1 MKLFQF
7 IFLSVLFTSASF
19 ANCNTTD
26 TVSSRLTVESSQEV
40 YDAAEAALLEQ
51 QMNTSQTFV
60 KNRFEEETRRL
71 TKAKNRAFE
80 NLRAARLCLFRAEIR
95 DEIVT
100 IGNKE
105 NAQWMQGLQQVGNC
119 LGIQPAS
126 SILDDFG
133 GFFRDLFN
141 SFMNKSS
148 LSNNDCQVLQRAY
161 EVWSSMYDD
170 LNKTQEKTSEIPL
183 YNVNAHNASFYH
195 WANEQRRGRIPPG
208 GLTILHAD
216 THTDMGHV
224 HRHINH
230 WSQSVM
236 NLETAQQVTMMK
248 DSEVQSF
255 MIERVR
261 QAKTIP
267 ASDRNNIL
275 SRLKATPPQQLKSEI
290 ASAIRG
296 NVHGIA
302 QPLAAAQAVGVS
314 NGRYLMCMPPWS
326 SELPRSARMNS
337 DGKNIPEPLELDFCN
352 ANIEGLASGQGLK
365 GSNLTIGFA
374 VPDAPKYESTTL
386 ARYWEGECEVRGKSY
401 FNVVDCNNEELYE
414 RGRDSNGKIE
424 YDVRNKAA
432 ATNYQFQ
439 DYLTPQDREQGFL
452 LDIDLDVFVSEGHGP
467 RDPQN
472 PEPSSF
478 LRPHGEGVSP
488 HGSHE
493 GSNETST
500 APAVS
505 VRELEQIRS
514 RVDDFMKRLQSAKA
528 DGYSPKVITIADST
542 ILKRA
547 LLNQESNDLAGGNFT
562 PACLSFL
569 LNYMVR
575 TQLNQIY
582 GTPRP

>member
-1 MKLFQF
+1 MKSFYL
-7 IFLSVLFTSASF
+7 ILLSILIVPAAF
-19 ANCNTTD
+19 ANCSATD
-26 TVSSRLTVESSQEV
+26 IVSSRQIVESSQAA

-51 QMNTSQTFV
+51 QMNTPKNFV
-60 KNRFEEETRRL
+60 QSRFQAETRRL
-71 TKAKNRAFE
+71 TEAKNRAFE

-100 IGNKE
+100 IGNTE
-105 NAQWMQGLQQVGNC
+105 NAQWMEGLQEVGNC
-119 LGIQPAS
+119 LGIQPAA
-126 SILDDFG
+126 SILNDFG
-133 GFFRDLFN
+133 GFFRNLFN
-141 SFMNKSS
+141 SFMNKPS

-170 LNKTQEKTSEIPL
+170 LNDSQEKISGIPL

-195 WANEQRRGRIPPG
+195 WANEQRKGRIPPG

-248 DSEVQSF
+248 DSEVQGY

-261 QAKTIP
+261 QATAIP

-275 SRLKATPPQQLKSEI
+275 ARLRVTPPQQLKSEI

-326 SELPRSARMNS
+326 SELPRSARINS
-337 DGKNIPEPLELDFCN
+337 EGKNIPEPLEMDFCN
-352 ANIEGLASGQGLK
+352 ANIEGLASGQGIK
-365 GSNLTIGFA
+365 GGNLTIGFA
-374 VPDAPKYESTTL
+374 VPDAAKYEETTL
-386 ARYWEGECEVRGKSY
+386 VRYWEGECEVRGKSY

-414 RGRDSNGKIE
+414 RGRDSTGKVE
-424 YDVRNKAA
+424 YDVRQKAA
-432 ATNYQFQ
+432 PTNYKFQ
-439 DYLTPQDREQGFL
+439 DYLSPKDREQGFL
-452 LDIDLDVFVSEGHGP
+452 LDIDLDVFVSEGRGK
-467 RDPQN
+467 RDPMN

-478 LRPHGEGVSP
+478 LRPHGEGVKP

-493 GSNETST
+493 ASNETST

-542 ILKRA
+542 ILRRA

-562 PACLSFL
+562 PVCLSFL
-569 LNYMVR
+569 LNYMVK
-575 TQLNQIY
+575 TQLS
-582 GTPRP
+582 